1 MKKEELVAKLEVAK
15 EVTSVVSIDLMLT
28 ALGMLEE
35 TQPKIKTGLT
45 QELADEIANRIERT
59 LDYNADDLVEKDGI
73 TFEIIYGNQLEVDNA
88 QINVGETMEHIT
100 AVLDGFVV
108 EEDLYVA
115 AYNENFGPDQDED
128 DGCGPSES
136 EVMQSVNTGL
146 GLPGFEEGLGLDNLN
161 IRFQDGRQGI

>member
-146 GLPGFEEGLGLDNLN
+146 GLPGFEEGIGLDNLN
-161 IRFQDGRQGI
+161 IRFQDKQGI

>member
-15 EVTSVVSIDLMLT
+15 EVTSVVSIDLMLA

-100 AVLDGFVV
+100 AVLDGFVI
-108 EEDLYVA
+108 EEDLYVE

-146 GLPGFEEGLGLDNLN
+146 GLPGFENGVGLDNLN
-161 IRFQDGRQGI
+161 IRFQDKQGI

>member
-15 EVTSVVSIDLMLT
+15 EVTSVVSIDLMLA

-108 EEDLYVA
+108 PIPKREVVVL
-115 AYNENFGPDQDED
+115 AYKKEALFIVVEP
-128 DGCGPSES
+128 
-136 EVMQSVNTGL
+136 VFITK
-146 GLPGFEEGLGLDNLN
+146 
-161 IRFQDGRQGI
+161 